1 MMEFTL
7 PVEVILGWTASIL
20 CTLIL
25 VPQIIKALKT
35 RHTDDVS
42 MYMLIISVAG
52 NAFWVAH
59 ATMTKNMPLIVGA
72 GLITVM
78 SITLIIF
85 KFIFDSK

>member
-1 MMEFTL
+1 
-7 PVEVILGWTASIL
+7 VAIEVIFGWVASLL

-42 MYMLIISVAG
+42 MFMLILSVVG

-59 ATMTKNMPLIVGA
+59 ATLTQNMPLIVGA
-72 GLITVM
+72 GLISLM
-78 SITLIIF
+78 SIALIIF
-85 KFIFDSK
+85 KFLFDTK